1 MTNAR
6 CDRLVVCMPVFNDWE
21 SAQVVVSRVD
31 TACADAGIKTS
42 FVLVD
47 DGSTDPAPQL
57 ADWPVSEPEDRVR
70 RIRLVR
76 NLGHQRAIVIGL
88 AAIAREQGF
97 DAVVVM
103 DSDGEDIPEQVP
115 ALCERALATD
125 MRSTVFAKRARR
137 SEGLQFQL
145 GYLGFRLVHRLLTG
159 RKVEIGNFSL
169 IPAGMLPSVLAV
181 GETWTHYA
189 AGVTRSRLPMDTV
202 PLDRG
207 TRIAG
212 RSKMNVVSLVGHGL
226 GALSIFAEEIAV
238 RMLAALAL
246 LAVIFGVG
254 FGVAVATKSG
264 HVAIVAAVGVLVSL
278 AVVVQG
284 VLASVML
291 YRLKSLTTV
300 VPIDSAQRWI
310 ADVAE
315 EVS

>member
-1 MTNAR
+1 
-6 CDRLVVCMPVFNDWE
+6 MPVFNDWE
-21 SAQVVVSRVD
+21 SAQVVVERVD
-31 TACADAGIKTS
+31 RACAEAGISTS
-42 FVLVD
+42 FLLVD
-47 DGSTDPAPQL
+47 DGSTDSAPA
-57 ADWPVSEPEDRVR
+57 ADAWPVADPTDRVTV
-70 RIRLVR
+70 IRLVR

-88 AAIAREQGF
+88 AAISDRHDI

-115 ALCERALATD
+115 LLCKRATETG

-137 SEGLQFQL
+137 SEGLQFRM
-145 GYLGFRLVHRLLTG
+145 GYVGFRMVHRLLTG

-169 IPAGMLPSVLAV
+169 IPSSMLASVLAV

-189 AGVTRSRLPMDTV
+189 AGVTRSRLPMETV
-202 PLDRG
+202 PLNRG
-207 TRIAG
+207 NRIAG

-238 RMLAALAL
+238 RMLAALTLAAVACAVAL
-246 LAVIFGVG
+246 VVGLAVGSGHLAVI
-254 FGVAVATKSG
+254 
-264 HVAIVAAVGVLVSL
+264 AAVGVLVSL

-310 ADVAE
+310 AEVPE
-315 EVS
+315 EVPVASAKERS